1 MNILYLPI
9 YEPGAHHDVQRTN
22 KHGLRDAL
30 AKRGTVTEF
39 DYVAPPQA
47 QVMPEL
53 IGLIESTQPDLLFL
67 QLQGTDRVTADDLH
81 RIRENYPAL
90 TVVNWNGDFWP
101 EHLTSPDMLALL
113 DNVDLQ
119 MVINGSVLPVYAE
132 LGINARYW
140 QFGYE
145 TATRELPDV
154 PAYDVVFLGNNYSE
168 KRAELYKV
176 LRSLPYKVGIYGSGW
191 PESDGQCTYDFAY
204 GEALYRKAKIA
215 IDDSQWPDAEGYTSN
230 RILQAMYAGCFVLHQ
245 YVKGMGRY
253 TDLWASVHYAEFNT
267 LEDLP
272 QAVDKW
278 LTHDEMRGIIAST
291 GQRAVTECHSFD
303 ERVNQLFDEFLPAV
317 RHE

>member
-9 YEPGAHHDVQRTN
+9 YEPGAHHDVQRAN

-30 AKRGTVTEF
+30 GKRGTVTEF
-39 DYVAPPQA
+39 DYVAVPQS

-53 IGLIESTQPDLLFL
+53 IGLIESTHPDLLFL

-81 RIRENYPAL
+81 RIRDNYPAL

-119 MVINGSVLPVYAE
+119 MVINGSVLSTYAE

-145 TATRELPDV
+145 TALGELPDV

-168 KRAELYKV
+168 KRAELYNV

-191 PESDGQCTYDFAY
+191 PQSEGQCTYDFAY

-245 YVKGMGRY
+245 YVSK
-253 TDLWASVHYAEFNT
+253 
-267 LEDLP
+267 LEDYASLFADVDYAQFSTLDELP
-272 QAVDKW
+272 ECVAMWLSADKERCEIAQLGHNAVV
-278 LTHDEMRGIIAST
+278 AY
-291 GQRAVTECHSFD
+291 HSFD
-303 ERVNQLFDEFLPAV
+303 ARVAQLFDEFLPTV
-317 RHE
+317 RYE